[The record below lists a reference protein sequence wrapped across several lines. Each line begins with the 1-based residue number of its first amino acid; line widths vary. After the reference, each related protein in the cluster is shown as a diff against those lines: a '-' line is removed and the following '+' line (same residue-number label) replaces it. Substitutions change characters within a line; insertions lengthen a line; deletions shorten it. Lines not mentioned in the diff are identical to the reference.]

1 MAISAKPYRLP
12 IPGALRGTAAT
23 NTKTRGG
30 VPTKYRVMSYRT
42 RFAGGAIYSGND
54 FLLFLM
60 SPPTLA
66 RFCSNWT
73 RNLGLP
79 FRQG

>member
-42 RFAGGAIYSGND
+42 RFAGGAIYSRLSPD
-54 FLLFLM
+54 FVRIAHA
-60 SPPTLA
+60 T
-66 RFCSNWT
+66 
-73 RNLGLP
+73 
-79 FRQG
+79 

>member
-1 MAISAKPYRLP
+1 MAVSAKPYRLP

-42 RFAGGAIYSGND
+42 LSVPYIVGSRQTLFELHTPRRFPSV
-54 FLLFLM
+54 
-60 SPPTLA
+60 
-66 RFCSNWT
+66 
-73 RNLGLP
+73 
-79 FRQG
+79 